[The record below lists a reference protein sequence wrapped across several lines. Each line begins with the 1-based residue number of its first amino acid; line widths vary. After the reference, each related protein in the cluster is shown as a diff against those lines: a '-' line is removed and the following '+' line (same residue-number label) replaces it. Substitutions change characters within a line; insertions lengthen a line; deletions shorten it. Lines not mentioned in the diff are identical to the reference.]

1 MWQKE
6 KQNRTICTLKYSWAP
21 EILCWTVGVALNPHQ
36 SDGDEEDE
44 DEDANVALAESSEQ
58 HLTVRSRWREQVPD
72 MKLQPENK
80 VFHCISLHYSLSISY
95 KSVFFVFLLD
105 LYVNSVHTMRG

>member
-6 KQNRTICTLKYSWAP
+6 KQNRTICTLKYSLAP

-36 SDGDEEDE
+36 NHDDEE
-44 DEDANVALAESSEQ
+44 DEDANVAMAESSEQ

-72 MKLQPENK
+72 KKLQPENK
-80 VFHCISLHYSLSISY
+80 VFHCISLHYSLSLSFE
-95 KSVFFVFLLD
+95 SVLFVFLLD
-105 LYVNSVHTMRG
+105 RYVKSVHTMRG